1 MWLGRSTDHGATW
14 STWQIARDDGLLFFP
29 YLVARGSGE
38 LAATW
43 FSTADGMSV
52 RVAVIE
58 TGAVGSDAQPR
69 VVLSEPLRF
78 ESWMESDGERMRD
91 TAGEYVPV
99 AYLQD
104 GDLAVVTP
112 LQDARTNRFGFSWW
126 RLELR

>member
-1 MWLGRSTDHGATW
+1 
-14 STWQIARDDGLLFFP
+14 
-29 YLVARGSGE
+29 
-38 LAATW
+38 
-43 FSTADGMSV
+43 MSV

-58 TGAVGSDAQPR
+58 FAEVGSDEQPH

-78 ESWMESDGERMRD
+78 ESWMEYDGEWMRD